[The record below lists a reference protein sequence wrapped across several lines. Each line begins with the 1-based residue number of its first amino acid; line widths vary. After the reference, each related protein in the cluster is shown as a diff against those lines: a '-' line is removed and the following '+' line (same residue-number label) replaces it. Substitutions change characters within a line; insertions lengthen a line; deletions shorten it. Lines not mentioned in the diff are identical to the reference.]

1 MARLLNAV
9 RTYPNDT
16 KEQRTSNQSRFGR
29 IIGIG
34 ERYVRN
40 IAQSKRFSDDYN
52 RSGVENARK
61 RSYSQ
66 NTYMGINAG

>member
-9 RTYPNDT
+9 PRDGDT
-16 KEQRTSNQSRFGR
+16 REQRMSNQSRMGR
-29 IIGIG
+29 IINIG

-40 IAQSKRFSDDYN
+40 IAQSKRFSNDYK
-52 RSGVENARK
+52 RSGVESARN

-66 NTYMGINAG
+66 NTYMGYNNG